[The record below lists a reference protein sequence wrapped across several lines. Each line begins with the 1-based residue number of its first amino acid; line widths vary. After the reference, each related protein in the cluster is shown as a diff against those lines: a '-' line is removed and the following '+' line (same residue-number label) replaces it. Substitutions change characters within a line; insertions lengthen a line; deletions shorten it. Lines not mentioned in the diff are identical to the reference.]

1 MVHLSH
7 THICTNFIG
16 TTTRTMRWYTAF
28 FVFALLLSSSKA
40 QGDLMSSL
48 PECAVQ
54 CFEQSVSTS
63 SCSPSDIPCLCLDT
77 AFQGATQGCQALNC
91 TVKEILTST
100 NATLAAC
107 GVPPGNQSPT
117 IIAIPAA
124 FGSLAILMVIVRIFG
139 RMWITKIDLDWDDYL
154 IVAAMV
160 FASVLNFVCF
170 PMAYHGMGK
179 DFWAISFPNID
190 MTLKLLYVAEIFY
203 MVAEML
209 VQMSLLAF
217 YIRVFPG
224 ASVFVRRSSWILLGI
239 VGCFGIANTCA
250 MIFQCTPVPFFWI
263 GWAGETAGTCIDIN
277 LFSWIRAA
285 IEIAIDVAII
295 SLPLP
300 SVIKLQM
307 NWKKK
312 IQVLLM
318 FIVGFVITIVSILRL
333 QSLIQFSKTSNPTY
347 DNSPAVYWSV
357 LECDMFIICA
367 CMPAIRSVLSRL
379 APDFFGTNPKMSYPS
394 TDGYYRHQ
402 GSKEGSRQQQDSHQM
417 SNLGE
422 PRKIV
427 RSVNVDVSRDQMT
440 ASDEELVYPPRHY
453 YLSER

>member
-1 MVHLSH
+1 MH
-7 THICTNFIG
+7 
-16 TTTRTMRWYTAF
+16 WYTAF
-28 FVFALLLSSSKA
+28 GAFAILLRSTQA
-40 QGDLMSSL
+40 QDDLMSSL
-48 PECAVQ
+48 PECAAQ

-77 AFQGATQGCQALNC
+77 TFQGVAQGCQALNC
-91 TVKEILTST
+91 TVKEILSMSTLLTTYCDILNPFRARISSFTTPYSSWYRVTSL
-100 NATLAAC
+100 TL
-107 GVPPGNQSPT
+107 
-117 IIAIPAA
+117 
-124 FGSLAILMVIVRIFG
+124 
-139 RMWITKIDLDWDDYL
+139 DL
-154 IVAAMV
+154 V
-160 FASVLNFVCF
+160 
-170 PMAYHGMGK
+170 AYHGMGK

-217 YIRVFPG
+217 YVRVFPG
-224 ASVFVRRSSWILLGI
+224 ASVFVRRSSWVLLGI
-239 VGCFGIANTCA
+239 VGCFGVANTCA
-250 MIFQCTPVPFFWI
+250 MIFQCTPVPFFWT

-312 IQVLLM
+312 LQVILM

-347 DNSPAVYWSV
+347 DNSPAIYWSV

-379 APDFFGTNPKMSYPS
+379 APEFFGTNPKMSYPS

-402 GSKEGSRQQQDSHQM
+402 GSKDESRQQQDSHRM
-417 SNLGE
+417 NSLSE

-427 RSVNVDVSRDQMT
+427 RSVNVDVSREQMT